1 MGTPVKPNDDVSER
15 EETNAA
21 LKRIEDAFNREQALQ
36 RGMPY
41 VPSDENK
48 NRKVSGGRG

>member
-1 MGTPVKPNDDVSER
+1 MDTPVKPNDAVSEQ
-15 EETNAA
+15 EEANAA
-21 LKRIEDAFNREQALQ
+21 RKRIDDAFKREQALQ

-48 NRKVSGGRG
+48 DRKVSGGRS